1 MNDSPSTAVRT
12 WLKGFR
18 PLTLNARPRDC
29 LRAGLGACIGAL
41 AAVFACQAL
50 FGSEL
55 ALRLAAPLGAS
66 AVLLFALASSPLAQ
80 PWSML
85 GGNLVAALAGGLSA
99 YWFGHDLAPA
109 LVGMALGM
117 LLMFALRCLHPPS
130 CALALS
136 VALNPSLSELG
147 IDVVWPIL
155 LSTLVLIG
163 CALLYNN
170 LMRSP
175 YPRPY
180 QSPRANLHGTR
191 DLAPSART
199 DFSARDLDGLGGPR
213 ADGKALAAGD
223 SLGWLADGARPRALP
238 LPSERIMDCTGEAR
252 LELILGAQIGDF
264 PAMSLFDA
272 FNGDWQ
278 VDTRADRMGVRL
290 LGPRLECRQQ
300 SMISEGIALGA
311 VQVPPDGQPI
321 VLLNDRQTIG
331 GYPRLGA
338 LAPLALAR
346 LAQCLPGQR
355 VRLLPTVQE
364 AAHREHRRVLA
375 AWDA

>member
-1 MNDSPSTAVRT
+1 MNDSIHGGLRVCQST
-12 WLKGFR
+12 
-18 PLTLNARPRDC
+18 PLVQLQDRGRFGC
-29 LRAGLGACIGAL
+29 RHLGVTQGGAL
-41 AAVFACQAL
+41 DWLSMGWANWLLGNPLDAAVIEIA
-50 FGSEL
+50 
-55 ALRLAAPLGAS
+55 
-66 AVLLFALASSPLAQ
+66 
-80 PWSML
+80 L
-85 GGNLVAALAGGLSA
+85 GGFVAEC
-99 YWFGHDLAPA
+99 H
-109 LVGMALGM
+109 
-117 LLMFALRCLHPPS
+117 
-130 CALALS
+130 
-136 VALNPSLSELG
+136 
-147 IDVVWPIL
+147 
-155 LSTLVLIG
+155 
-163 CALLYNN
+163 
-170 LMRSP
+170 
-175 YPRPY
+175 
-180 QSPRANLHGTR
+180 
-191 DLAPSART
+191 
-199 DFSARDLDGLGGPR
+199 
-213 ADGKALAAGD
+213 AD
-223 SLGWLADGARPRALP
+223 GWLADGARPRALP

-364 AAHREHRRVLA
+364 AAHREHRRLLA

>member
-1 MNDSPSTAVRT
+1 MNDSIHGGLRVCQST
-12 WLKGFR
+12 
-18 PLTLNARPRDC
+18 PLVQLQDRGRFGC
-29 LRAGLGACIGAL
+29 RHLGVTQGGAL
-41 AAVFACQAL
+41 DWLSMGWANWLLGNPLDAAVIEIA
-50 FGSEL
+50 
-55 ALRLAAPLGAS
+55 
-66 AVLLFALASSPLAQ
+66 
-80 PWSML
+80 L
-85 GGNLVAALAGGLSA
+85 GGFVAECRADGWLALAGG
-99 YWFGHDLAPA
+99 DLGA
-109 LVGMALGM
+109 
-117 LLMFALRCLHPPS
+117 
-130 CALALS
+130 
-136 VALNPSLSELG
+136 
-147 IDVVWPIL
+147 
-155 LSTLVLIG
+155 T
-163 CALLYNN
+163 
-170 LMRSP
+170 
-175 YPRPY
+175 
-180 QSPRANLHGTR
+180 
-191 DLAPSART
+191 
-199 DFSARDLDGLGGPR
+199 LDGQPLPAWGAFAVRGGQRLAFAHPRQGARATWRRPAASPASASWAAWPRWPAKAWRPR